1 MHFRLFDLNPGEA
14 RELQSNLVRSHS
26 RRLGALDGRW
36 RPVLLSAELAPL
48 PAPAQGK
55 GQRSGLKNCFPVSA
69 RTEGGRPALG
79 GKERPRKASFLLRAD
94 GDAAAAAAGSGRPQ
108 ESRAHLGV
116 HCAPARNGEGSF
128 RQLQKTQKPNAKCL

>member
-1 MHFRLFDLNPGEA
+1 MHFRLFDLNSGEA

-36 RPVLLSAELAPL
+36 RPGPPQRRACPTPSTSSGEGAAERSKELFPRLCTYRGRQAGSGWQGEAPEGFISA
-48 PAPAQGK
+48 
-55 GQRSGLKNCFPVSA
+55 A
-69 RTEGGRPALG
+69 RRRRRGGGAR
-79 GKERPRKASFLLRAD
+79 
-94 GDAAAAAAGSGRPQ
+94 SGRPQ
-108 ESRAHLGV
+108 ESPAHLGV